1 MTTRMLK
8 NASQNLVCV
17 FITWDLVKMLILLQ
31 EAWVSGSIEQEA
43 SCVLFWIC
51 QETFGP
57 Y

>member
-1 MTTRMLK
+1 MLK